1 MTLRAPCAHHQ
12 RISSRKSP
20 IQPKEPIAVSA
31 AWSPRRSGR
40 DSAAHSFGA
49 ARPRTN
55 DRRTP
60 VPGIEQQSGRA
71 AILPWAHLRLPP
83 FPQVAMRVLQL
94 ANNENVQLHQLC
106 DLISSDPAFA
116 SEVLTVANSLLY
128 APRYPST
135 SILQAVAV
143 LGANTL
149 QGMCVTVGV
158 RAYLG
163 KTMSYPA
170 MRNLWRHNLACAII
184 AERLASGGF
193 IDKDIAYTSG
203 ILHDIGRMALAVFQ
217 PKAYAEL
224 LEKHRGS
231 AVSMLEAER
240 QLFGWDHCETGRQLI
255 GDWKLPDN
263 FEAVVAEHHSAAP
276 NGWRMGRGR
285 IGQSELRP
293 GRAPWAT
300 PHSPAARQRRTPIC
314 SMNCPRANAGYFMPT
329 RKLSQTQSPTAST
342 PSRRYE
348 SALLTLQHLRRNRT
362 RPAARR
368 FFRTRT
374 RNATTPAS
382 ACAATA
388 PASAPWSRDTQT
400 APPGTAPPSS
410 AQRTRTAWPCS
421 SCSPQR
427 ETTAR

>member
-1 MTLRAPCAHHQ
+1 M
-12 RISSRKSP
+12 
-20 IQPKEPIAVSA
+20 
-31 AWSPRRSGR
+31 
-40 DSAAHSFGA
+40 
-49 ARPRTN
+49 
-55 DRRTP
+55 
-60 VPGIEQQSGRA
+60 PGIEQQSGRA

-83 FPQVAMRVLQL
+83 FPQVAVRVLQL

-184 AERLASGGF
+184 AERLASVGF

-203 ILHDIGRMALAVFQ
+203 ILHDIGRMALSVIQ
-217 PKAYAEL
+217 PKGYAAL
-224 LEKHRGS
+224 IEKHRGP

-240 QLFGWDHCETGRQLI
+240 QLFGWDHCEIGRQLI

-263 FEAVVAEHHSAAP
+263 FETVVAEHHSA
-276 NGWRMGRGR
+276 
-285 IGQSELRP
+285 
-293 GRAPWAT
+293 
-300 PHSPAARQRRTPIC
+300 RRTDGAWDVAELVKVSC
-314 SMNCPRANAGYFMPT
+314 SLAGTAGYAAFPGCDI
-329 RKLSQTQSPTAST
+329 T
-342 PSRRYE
+342 PYADLLDELPARERRMFYADAE
-348 SALLTLQHLRRNRT
+348 ALT
-362 RPAARR
+362 
-368 FFRTRT
+368 
-374 RNATTPAS
+374 NAVADS
-382 ACAATA
+382 VHAIEAV
-388 PASAPWSRDTQT
+388 
-400 APPGTAPPSS
+400 
-410 AQRTRTAWPCS
+410 
-421 SCSPQR
+421 
-427 ETTAR
+427 